1 MGSTFGNNALVDMN
15 SGGKEYDEMN
25 ISLIDYLSK
34 FQPAF
39 LHQLYASSAACL
51 VVFRELPSLSQNF
64 VLRLMFIEQPIPQA
78 VISSWVKTSRF
89 VELISCVTLLTNI
102 LFSLVITPKLQKP

>member
-1 MGSTFGNNALVDMN
+1 MNAFASNLGSMGSTFGNNAMVET
-15 SGGKEYDEMN
+15 STASKEFDEMN

-78 VISSWVKTSRF
+78 VISSWVKSSR
-89 VELISCVTLLTNI
+89 
-102 LFSLVITPKLQKP
+102 